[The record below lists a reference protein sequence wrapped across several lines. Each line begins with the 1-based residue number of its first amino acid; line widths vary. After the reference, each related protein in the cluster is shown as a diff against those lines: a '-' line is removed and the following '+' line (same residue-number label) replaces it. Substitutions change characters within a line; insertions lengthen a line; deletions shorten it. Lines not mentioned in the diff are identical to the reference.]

1 MDIFWK
7 ILLMTFFWALLLGL
21 QIRNKEAWTQGPVYT
36 KAKNPKTYTFFIA
49 LYSTLLFTSI
59 LLSIKL
65 GLEYFGK

>member
-7 ILLMTFFWALLLGL
+7 ILLMTFVWALLLIL
-21 QIRNKEAWTQGPVYT
+21 QIRNKEAWTQGPFYT
-36 KAKNPKTYTFFIA
+36 KTKNPIIYKFFIG
-49 LYSTLLFTSI
+49 LYSTLFFTSI